1 MDHEN
6 CLFFAPSIAN
16 TFEGTMCTEAAL
28 PARARDGG
36 TPQKTSANHLG
47 LLIKPG
53 HGRAWIQGCPPD
65 ASAQCR
71 PEQSEIAERERLQF
85 GSTVTTAVPHTE
97 PAASAGLKNMGVLK
111 SCHQA
116 DERPYP
122 INPPW
127 SSLRDSQIFK
137 KSA

>member
-1 MDHEN
+1 MDHEKYF
-6 CLFFAPSIAN
+6 FFAPSIAS
-16 TFEGTMCTEAAL
+16 TFEGTMCTEAVL
-28 PARARDGG
+28 PACARVGG
-36 TPQKTSANHLG
+36 APQKMSANHLG

-53 HGRAWIQGCPPD
+53 HGRAWIQGYPPD
-65 ASAQCR
+65 ASAQRR
-71 PEQSEIAERERLQF
+71 PERSEIAERERLQF

-116 DERPYP
+116 DKQPYP

-127 SSLRDSQIFK
+127 SSLRDSQIF
-137 KSA
+137 